1 MEQISKIL
9 MQCHQFVQHNDK
21 IIMQQDRYREWEFYF
36 ILSSVIYDS
45 CSAGGGVV
53 VIVPVPLP
61 SYDPALL
68 LETIGNWNS
77 VCI

>member
-1 MEQISKIL
+1 MGVLFSFVFNKPSK
-9 MQCHQFVQHNDK
+9 K
-21 IIMQQDRYREWEFYF
+21 
-36 ILSSVIYDS
+36 